1 MILLKNCSII
11 NDDEIVSR
19 DILIENDTIVKIES
33 KIEENLDC
41 EIVDLEHKYVL
52 PGFIDFNAQL
62 DDEVNGFKLA
72 DSYDSG
78 TRVALKN
85 GITTLFSFI
94 TQHKNETLR
103 DAVERV
109 QQKASGNIWCD
120 VGWHLVP
127 TTFDEPSHVIMAELI
142 EEGFVSFKL
151 YTTFRNRGLYSSYS
165 EIEIFAKKY
174 ASKQISILVHCEDD
188 ALITSNMKRARVD
201 MDNFVKVRSK
211 TVEQTAVSKILRI
224 ARKSRAHFHLVNIS
238 TNEAM
243 VVVNRMKYQNFVSC
257 EISPQYLF
265 LDNSVYSQPNAEQ
278 YICFPPLRDKE
289 NNDSLLNGLKN
300 NYFNIITSNHSP
312 FATSNKSS
320 ADKFSDKSANGF
332 CGLDFLPY
340 LTANIFSRE
349 FDKLKHLQQKLAT
362 EPALV
367 AGIYPEK
374 GTLQP
379 GSIADL
385 IVVDFDQEHL
395 LKGREGMFNPYKTVT
410 SSLNIRK
417 VMKAGRFV
425 VEDGELLISSPA
437 GIMI

>member
-11 NDDEIVSR
+11 NNDEVVSR
-19 DILIENDTIVKIES
+19 DILIENDTIVKMES
-33 KIEENLDC
+33 KIEKQSAC
-41 EIVDLEHKYVL
+41 ETVDIEHKYVL

-62 DDEVNGFKLA
+62 GDEINGFKLA

-78 TRVALKN
+78 TRAALKN

-94 TQHKNETLR
+94 TQQKNETLR

-109 QQKASGNIWCD
+109 QHKATGNIWCD

-151 YTTFRNRGLYSSYS
+151 FTTFRNRGMYSSYS
-165 EIEIFAKKY
+165 EIESFAKKY
-174 ASKQISILVHCEDD
+174 ADKQILILVHCEDD
-188 ALITSNMKRARVD
+188 ALITSNTKRAKVD

-211 TVEQTAVSKILRI
+211 TVEQTAVNKILRI
-224 ARKSRAHFHLVNIS
+224 ARRSHAHFHLVNIS

-243 VVVNRMKYQNFVSC
+243 VVINRLKYQSFVSC
-257 EISPQYLF
+257 ETSPQYLF
-265 LDNSVYSQPNAEQ
+265 LDNSVYAQPNAEQ

-289 NNDSLLNGLKN
+289 NNDSLLNGFKT

-312 FATSNKSS
+312 FSTSNKNS

-349 FDKLKHLQQKLAT
+349 FDKIKHLQQKLAT

-385 IVVDFDQEHL
+385 VVVDFEQEHY
-395 LKGREGMFNPYKTVT
+395 LKGREGVFNPYEKVT
-410 SSLNIRK
+410 STLNIRK
-417 VMKAGRFV
+417 VMKAGKFV
-425 VEDGELLISSPA
+425 VEEGELLVSTPA